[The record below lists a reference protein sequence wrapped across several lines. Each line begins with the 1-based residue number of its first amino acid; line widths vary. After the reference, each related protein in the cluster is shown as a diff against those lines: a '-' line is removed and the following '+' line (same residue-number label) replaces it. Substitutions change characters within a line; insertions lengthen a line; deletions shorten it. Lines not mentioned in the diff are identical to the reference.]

1 MNVGRATQVLLTG
14 QALSRQQVLGVV
26 DKVTLEDVVRVA
38 KKVIPGKPSMAA
50 IEASH
55 THTHTTWM
63 KFDSKN
69 FLQVSGFAKACMA
82 LL

>member
-50 IEASH
+50 IGGLSH
-55 THTHTTWM
+55 TPHMDEIFTH
-63 KFDSKN
+63 
-69 FLQVSGFAKACMA
+69 
-82 LL
+82 